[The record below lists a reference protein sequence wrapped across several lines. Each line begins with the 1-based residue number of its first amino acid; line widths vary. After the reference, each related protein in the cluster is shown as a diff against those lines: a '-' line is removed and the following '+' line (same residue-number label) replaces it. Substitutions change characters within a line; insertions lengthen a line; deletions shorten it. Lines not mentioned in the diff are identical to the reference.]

1 MIDLHCHILPA
12 LDDGPAGMEEA
23 VQMGRIAAA
32 DGIRSLVATPHVN
45 GDLLPPESIREAV
58 QTLNG
63 ALQEAGISLEVLP
76 GADTSAL
83 LPADVLRHYTINN
96 THYVFLEFPHSY
108 LPQNAGEMIFAAVLG
123 GLTPII
129 THPERNPGI
138 LRQPDRLFS
147 LIEGGA
153 LVQITAESLTGG
165 FGQEARDCAFYLLRK
180 EAVHF
185 IATDAHSTRRRPP
198 VLSRGMKAAARVL
211 GDAKA
216 RRLVVEN
223 PAAVLAGTPLY
234 A

>member
-23 VQMGRIAAA
+23 LEMGRIAAA
-32 DGIRSLVATPHVN
+32 DGIGCLVATPHVN

-58 QTLNG
+58 NNLNT
-63 ALQEAGISLEVLP
+63 ALKGAGISLEVLP

-83 LPADVLRHYTINN
+83 LPAEVLRNYTIND
-96 THYVFLEFPHSY
+96 TGYVFFEFPHSY
-108 LPQNAGEMIFAAVLG
+108 LPQNAGELIFGAILA

-129 THPERNPGI
+129 THPERNPGV
-138 LRQPDRLFS
+138 LRQPGRLFS

-198 VLSRGMKAAARVL
+198 VLSRGMRAAARVL
-211 GDAKA
+211 GEVKA

-223 PAAVLAGTPLY
+223 PAAVLAGAPLY